1 MNENTT
7 MEINDRDDQVVEPSE
22 LSAESKALAKQLAQ
36 EYLASKSGDEAFQ
49 MEQQAR
55 IGEESKQHTAGMPE
69 ELRKEFRK
77 LVMEEMRLAV
87 EKADEADT
95 QQYVNAQRQCAPAA
109 PVKYKLAQ
117 KMEYTIQ
124 DEEDIVAKSRPEYV
138 FWFKAQ
144 QRKTAKA
151 SLEMCRTVYEA
162 LRSLSDWEFASFCK
176 DIGYADD
183 SSTIRKFATI
193 GKVYPRLINYAEQLP
208 ASWTN
213 IYLLTQMPA
222 DDFERCVKHG
232 FAFNKLTGSELKTL
246 IDRTRDIN
254 NVTSPFKQD
263 KKQLA
268 YPVAK
273 VFFTKLPDDVD
284 FRVLQ
289 KALEE
294 VQARLP
300 VKFQLIGEQVRLF
313 KARSEQKY
321 EIVKQEDDRAAVEP
335 SKWDYGAAANEVFQK
350 SSSAA

>member
-1 MNENTT
+1 MTEITTTKGNEGTGTT
-7 MEINDRDDQVVEPSE
+7 VELSE
-22 LSAESKALAKQLAQ
+22 LSPESKQLAKQLAQ
-36 EYLASKSGDEAFQ
+36 QYLASRTGDEKFQ
-49 MEQQAR
+49 MEQNAE
-55 IGEESKQHTAGMPE
+55 IAEISKQHTAEMNE
-69 ELRKEFRK
+69 ELRKLFQK
-77 LVMEEMRLAV
+77 LLLEEVRAIG
-87 EKADEADT
+87 EQADETET
-95 QQYVNAQRQCAPAA
+95 QNYVSALKKSAA
-109 PVKYKLAQ
+109 ATPIKYKLAQ
-117 KMEYTIQ
+117 KMEYAIPE
-124 DEEDIVAKSRPEYV
+124 DENIVAKSRPEYV

-162 LRSLSDWEFASFCK
+162 LRSLSDWEFSSFCK
-176 DIGYADD
+176 DIGYDDD
-183 SSTIRKFATI
+183 SSTIRKLATI
-193 GKVYPRLINYAEQLP
+193 GKVYPRLIEYAEQLP
-208 ASWTN
+208 ASWTS

-222 DDFERCVKHG
+222 DDFERCIKHG
-232 FAFNKLTGSELKTL
+232 YAFNKLTGSELKTL
-246 IDRTRDIN
+246 VDRTRDIN

-263 KKQLA
+263 KKQMA

-321 EIVKQEDDRAAVEP
+321 EIVKQEDERAPVTP
-335 SKWDYGAAANEVFQK
+335 SQWDYGAAANEVFQK
-350 SSSAA
+350 PASAA